1 MLMKTIKYLL
11 LAFSAVLVSLVPQCC
26 TPENNSGNDV
36 SVPLDIDRVSLEFS
50 AAGGEQTFMAVT
62 SERLYVVPGADWMTV
77 TANASEEAGKYIV
90 TVSVYAN
97 TVREERNTRVSVVAG
112 DEKKYVEVRQE
123 AKGDDPVPQPGENA
137 AWQVMRKLGMGWN
150 LGNQLDAHNNGVAGE
165 TFWGNPKAS
174 QALFYKLKEAGYKSV
189 RIPVTWLGHIGEAP
203 DYEIEAAWLDRVAE
217 VVGYAENAGLNA
229 IVNIHHDGGDSKYW
243 LDIKTAAVNDVKNAQ
258 IRQQI
263 RAMWSQIAEK
273 FRDKG
278 DFLIFEAF
286 NEIHDGKWGWGDN
299 RTDGGKQYRCLNGW
313 NQEFVEAVRSTGGN
327 NASRLLVVPG
337 YCTHIDFT
345 VSDMVLPEDTA
356 KDRLI
361 VAVHY
366 YDPGDYTLNAKYS
379 EWGHTADP
387 AKKAPGSNEE
397 QVTEAFAKLYDK
409 FISNGVPVYI
419 GEMGCGNRA
428 TEHEQKFQRYW
439 FEYVVKAAKTYGM
452 STFVW
457 DNGAEGAGTET
468 HAYFNHATGEFP
480 SEGARKAVETM
491 TRAMNNEDPSYT
503 LESVYANAP
512 K

>member
-1 MLMKTIKYLL
+1 MKIIDYMTIAIAAL
-11 LAFSAVLVSLVPQCC
+11 
-26 TPENNSGNDV
+26 
-36 SVPLDIDRVSLEFS
+36 FS
-50 AAGGEQTFMAVT
+50 AAALTCCSPEEKGVNGDTVTLSVDKTSLDFGAAAGEQVFNVET
-62 SERLYVVPGADWMTV
+62 SGKLYVVPGADWIS
-77 TANASEEAGKYIV
+77 ASAKASGTPYKYSV
-90 TVSVYAN
+90 TVSAN
-97 TVREERNTRVSVVAG
+97 ENVTREERTTRISVVAG
-112 DEKKYVEVRQE
+112 DEKKYVEVRQQ
-123 AKGDDPVPQPGENA
+123 AKGAEPVPEPEDNA
-137 AWQVMRKLGMGWN
+137 AWQVLDKLGMGWN

-165 TFWGNPKAS
+165 TVWGNPKAT
-174 QALFYKLKEAGYKSV
+174 QALFDKVKAAGYKSV
-189 RIPVTWLGHIGEAP
+189 RIPVTWLGKFGEAP
-203 DYEIEAAWLDRVAE
+203 EYKIDNDWLDRVAE

-243 LDIKTAAVNDVKNAQ
+243 LDIKTAAVNDEKNAQ

-263 RAMWSQIAEK
+263 RAMWSQIAGK

-313 NQEFVEAVRSTGGN
+313 NQEFVDAVRATGGN

-337 YCTHIDFT
+337 YCTNIDFT

-387 AKKAPGSNEE
+387 SKKAPGSNEE
-397 QVTEAFAKLYDK
+397 QVTEAFVKLYDK
-409 FISNGVPVYI
+409 FISKGVPVYI

-457 DNGAEGAGTET
+457 DNGAEGAGAET

-491 TRAMNNEDPSYT
+491 VHAMNNEDPSYT

>member
-1 MLMKTIKYLL
+1 MKIIDYMTIAIAAL
-11 LAFSAVLVSLVPQCC
+11 
-26 TPENNSGNDV
+26 
-36 SVPLDIDRVSLEFS
+36 FS
-50 AAGGEQTFMAVT
+50 AAALISCSPEEKGVNGETVALEIDRTSLDFGAAAGEQVFNVET
-62 SERLYVVPGADWMTV
+62 SGKLYVVPGADWIS
-77 TANASEEAGKYIV
+77 ASAKASGTPNKYSV
-90 TVSVYAN
+90 TVSAN
-97 TVREERNTRVSVVAG
+97 ENVTREERTTRISVVAG
-112 DEKKYVEVRQE
+112 DEKKYVEVRQQ
-123 AKGDDPVPQPGENA
+123 AKETEPVPEPEDNA
-137 AWQVMRKLGMGWN
+137 AWQVLDKLGMGWN

-165 TFWGNPKAS
+165 TFWGNPKAT
-174 QALFYKLKEAGYKSV
+174 QAVFDKVKAAGYKSV
-189 RIPVTWLGHIGEAP
+189 RIPVTWLGKFGEAP
-203 DYEIEAAWLDRVAE
+203 EYKIDKDWLDRVAE

-313 NQEFVEAVRSTGGN
+313 NQEFVDAVRATGGN

-387 AKKAPGSNEE
+387 SKKAPGSNEE

-409 FISNGVPVYI
+409 FISKGVPVYI

-491 TRAMNNEDPSYT
+491 VRAMNDEDPSYT